1 MNFILYKLD
10 RIRIQVTFYG
20 SDPDPGFLRGSDP
33 EEIRPD
39 PQPWSKPINPQTKFE
54 KTGFNSLIPFF
65 FTHRSTELK

>member
-1 MNFILYKLD
+1 MYKLD

-39 PQPWSKPINPQTKFE
+39 PQPWSKPINPQTKLE
-54 KTGFNSLIPFF
+54 KSD
-65 FTHRSTELK
+65 STP